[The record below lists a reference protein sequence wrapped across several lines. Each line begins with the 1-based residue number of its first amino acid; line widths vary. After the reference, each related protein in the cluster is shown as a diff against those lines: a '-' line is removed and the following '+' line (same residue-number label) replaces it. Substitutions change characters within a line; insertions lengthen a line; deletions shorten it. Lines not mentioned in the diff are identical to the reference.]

1 MITSDLQKW
10 ADSTPEEIEKIAT
23 TIWAKKFTY
32 KALRAFQAQ
41 YQARIEQLDKVS
53 DYGVLTEMTGYQH
66 MLDTATRAIDFQQF
80 GD

>member
-1 MITSDLQKW
+1 MMTGDLQKW
-10 ADSTPEEIEKIAT
+10 ADSTPEEIETIAT

-32 KALRAFQAQ
+32 TALRAFQHQ
-41 YQARIEQLDKVS
+41 YQVQIERLSKVS
-53 DYGVLTEMTGYQH
+53 DLDVLDEMTAYQH